1 MQETEQDVSDT
12 RKSYGEGCIGAHAL
26 DLIGDRWAL
35 LIARELML
43 GPKRFGAVKAG
54 IPGIA
59 TNMLTRRLAEMEAA
73 GILRRRMAPP
83 PVSAA
88 VYELTEDGLALGP
101 VLTAL
106 CRWGARMAGHDP
118 TLPISPTSLMLCMR
132 ASLLPEKAAEED
144 RSAAFSLGDE
154 AFSVEIRGGALHTQR
169 ADPPWGEVTF
179 TAGPNDMAAALYGP
193 MPLAMLVAA
202 GRVGFDGDPARGQG
216 FVDCF
221 QLRPPR

>member
-1 MQETEQDVSDT
+1 MAES
-12 RKSYGEGCIGAHAL
+12 RKTYGEGCIGAHAL

-43 GPKRFGAVKAG
+43 GPKRFGAIKVG
-54 IPGIA
+54 LPGIA
-59 TNMLTRRLAEMEAA
+59 TNMLTRRLEEMEAA

-118 TLPISPTSLMLCMR
+118 TLPISPTALMLSMR
-132 ASLLPEKAAEED
+132 ASLRADAAAAED
-144 RSAAFSLGDE
+144 RSAAFHLGDE
-154 AFSVEIRGGALHTQR
+154 AFSVEIRDGRLLTRR
-169 ADPPWGEVTF
+169 ADPPAGEVTF
-179 TAGPNDMAAALYGP
+179 TGHPNDMAAAVYGP
-193 MPLAMLVAA
+193 MPVAMLVAA
-202 GRVGFDGDPARGQG
+202 GRIGFDGDPARGQG

-221 QLRPPR
+221 QLRQSR

>member
-1 MQETEQDVSDT
+1 MPNT

-43 GPKRFGAVKAG
+43 GPKRFGALKAG
-54 IPGIA
+54 LPGIA
-59 TNMLTRRLAEMEAA
+59 TNMLARRLEDMEAA
-73 GILRRRMAPP
+73 GILRRRTAPP
-83 PVSAA
+83 PVSAP

-106 CRWGARMAGHDP
+106 CQWGSRMAGHDP
-118 TLPISPTSLMLCMR
+118 TLPISPTALMLSMR
-132 ASLLPEKAAEED
+132 ASLRPSRAAAED
-144 RSAAFSLGDE
+144 RSAAFLLGDE
-154 AFSVEIRGGALHTQR
+154 AFSVAIRGGELHTLR
-169 ADPPWGEVTF
+169 ADPPRGEVSF
-179 TAGPNDMAAALYGP
+179 IGPANDMAAAVYGP

-202 GRVGFDGDPARGQG
+202 GRIGFDGDPARGQG

-221 QLRPPR
+221 SLREPR

>member
-1 MQETEQDVSDT
+1 MPET
-12 RKSYGEGCIGAHAL
+12 RKTYGEGCIGAHAL

-43 GPKRFGAVKAG
+43 GPKRFGAIKAG
-54 IPGIA
+54 MPGIA
-59 TNMLTRRLAEMEAA
+59 TNMLTRRLDEMEAA
-73 GILRRRMAPP
+73 GILRRRIAPP

-88 VYELTEDGLALGP
+88 VYELTEDGLELGP

-106 CRWGARMAGHDP
+106 CRWGVRMAGHDP
-118 TLPISPTSLMLCMR
+118 TLPISPTSLMLSMR
-132 ASLLPEKAAEED
+132 ATLRPDRAAAED
-144 RSAAFSLGDE
+144 RSAAFSLNDE
-154 AFSVEIRGGALHTQR
+154 AFSVEIRDGQLLTR
-169 ADPPWGEVTF
+169 RTDPPQGEVIF
-179 TAGPNDMAAALYGP
+179 TGRPNDMAAAIYGP

-221 QLRPPR
+221 QLRPPA

>member
-1 MQETEQDVSDT
+1 MAET
-12 RKSYGEGCIGAHAL
+12 RKTYGEGCIGAHAL

-43 GPKRFGAVKAG
+43 GPKRFGAIKTG
-54 IPGIA
+54 MPGIA
-59 TNMLTRRLAEMEAA
+59 TNMLTRRLEEMEAA

-88 VYELTEDGLALGP
+88 VYELTDDGLALGP

-106 CRWGARMAGHDP
+106 CRWGARMPGHDP
-118 TLPISPTSLMLCMR
+118 AMPISPTSLMLSMR
-132 ASLLPEKAAEED
+132 ATLRPDGAAAAD
-144 RSAAFSLGDE
+144 RSAAFRLNDE
-154 AFSVEIRGGALHTQR
+154 AFSVEIRDGALHTLR
-169 ADPPWGEVTF
+169 ADPPRGEVAF
-179 TAGPNDMAAALYGP
+179 TGRPNDIAAALYGP

-202 GRVGFDGDPARGQG
+202 GRIGFDGDPARGQG

-221 QLRPPR
+221 RLRPPP

>member
-1 MQETEQDVSDT
+1 MPET
-12 RKSYGEGCIGAHAL
+12 RKTYGEGCIGAHAL

-43 GPKRFGAVKAG
+43 GPKRFGAIKAG
-54 IPGIA
+54 MPGIA
-59 TNMLTRRLAEMEAA
+59 TNMLARRLEEMEIV

-88 VYELTEDGLALGP
+88 VYELTPDGLALGP

-118 TLPISPTSLMLCMR
+118 TLPISPTSLMLSMR
-132 ASLLPEKAAEED
+132 ASLRPEKATEAD
-144 RSAAFSLGDE
+144 RSAAFRLNDE
-154 AFSVEIRGGALHTQR
+154 AFSVEIREGNLHTQR
-169 ADPPWGEVTF
+169 ADPPRGEVTF
-179 TAGPNDMAAALYGP
+179 TGRPNDMAAALYGP
-193 MPLAMLVAA
+193 MPLAMLLAA
-202 GRVGFDGDPARGQG
+202 GRIGLEGDPDRGQA

-221 QLRPPR
+221 RLRPDP